1 MVIDKMLY
9 TFWIVVSIVLSSVI
23 RLSCH
28 LLMLYVVNL
37 EITACIL
44 DLNNFYHL
52 SENASIN
59 SLTPSF
65 VLLLYFGATSVC
77 ISRCLAAAYSG
88 RKCMQR
94 YIYELLYFFLI
105 ESMYN
110 IKFSNKNKMGNFI
123 YYKFHVT
130 NWFSQNAYTEF
141 SQTLVSLFKL
151 WFNLI
156 NTHSYKTNGFISWFH
171 QHKWWKWNKDN
182 CQNLTNWHEQFLY

>member
-44 DLNNFYHL
+44 DLNNCYHL

-65 VLLLYFGATSVC
+65 VLLLCFGATSVC

-110 IKFSNKNKMGNFI
+110 IKFQIKINWAILSIINSMWPTDSHRMLTLNF
-123 YYKFHVT
+123 
-130 NWFSQNAYTEF
+130 
-141 SQTLVSLFKL
+141 LKL
-151 WFNLI
+151 LYPYLNYGLI
-156 NTHSYKTNGFISWFH
+156 W
-171 QHKWWKWNKDN
+171 
-182 CQNLTNWHEQFLY
+182 